1 MIDDGGNLIIGEE
14 EVKIGILINMIAL
27 KKFLRKK
34 RSHLNFFSLTF
45 LFNEILKI
53 PLVVFIAF
61 RYLKNYVTNSIIY
74 SLKMLYAMKIVSEI
88 RRKHTGRFLT

>member
-34 RSHLNFFSLTF
+34 RSQLKLFVFDFS
-45 LFNEILKI
+45 I
-53 PLVVFIAF
+53 
-61 RYLKNYVTNSIIY
+61 
-74 SLKMLYAMKIVSEI
+74 
-88 RRKHTGRFLT
+88 